1 MLLLRALFLELKTNK
16 NCKALLLLLIL
27 LLVGLTLIIYG
38 IVLFST
44 EGVIDHGDHNHLR
57 ARFQLTLEEIIVFV
71 VGSIILF
78 FTLASFCVSCF
89 MLMRSPKQKQLE
101 VDHANKT
108 NLKPKAI
115 VNCDLFQLGDHCV
128 FTFKK
133 LSFKQRFKQDFFARS
148 KFSFRSELYRLCL
161 VGVSIALNLAL
172 SLIEIPGIVLPWGS
186 SIQFR
191 FFNTAILFIAVRFV
205 GLLSTSLVALITP
218 WLHLLIH
225 PIHTPI
231 SSLFYMVN
239 DFLVLW
245 IFYFFYFH
253 LFKAEVIQTTTVV
266 DNKPFS
272 QLVNTK
278 KTKWT
283 KFFSLLVISF
293 LCGFIEGL
301 GFYFGYFLILG
312 NVSSLGLKIYY
323 DGLQQRDLINSSNVL
338 FFLMTT
344 TAIFSIKYI
353 FEMLFFFSV
362 EKNVVNIANH
372 FGLY

>member
-1 MLLLRALFLELKTNK
+1 MTFW
-16 NCKALLLLLIL
+16 CC
-27 LLVGLTLIIYG
+27 
-38 IVLFST
+38 
-44 EGVIDHGDHNHLR
+44 
-57 ARFQLTLEEIIVFV
+57 
-71 VGSIILF
+71 GSFIF
-78 FTLASFCVSCF
+78 FF
-89 MLMRSPKQKQLE
+89 
-101 VDHANKT
+101 
-108 NLKPKAI
+108 
-115 VNCDLFQLGDHCV
+115 
-128 FTFKK
+128 
-133 LSFKQRFKQDFFARS
+133 
-148 KFSFRSELYRLCL
+148 
-161 VGVSIALNLAL
+161 
-172 SLIEIPGIVLPWGS
+172 
-186 SIQFR
+186 
-191 FFNTAILFIAVRFV
+191 
-205 GLLSTSLVALITP
+205 
-218 WLHLLIH
+218 
-225 PIHTPI
+225 
-231 SSLFYMVN
+231 
-239 DFLVLW
+239 
-245 IFYFFYFH
+245 FH